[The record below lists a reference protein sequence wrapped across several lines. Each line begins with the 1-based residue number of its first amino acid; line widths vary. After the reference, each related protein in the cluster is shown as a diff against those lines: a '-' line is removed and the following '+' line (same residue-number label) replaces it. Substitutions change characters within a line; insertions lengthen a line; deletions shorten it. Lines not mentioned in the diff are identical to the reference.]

1 MTNTRKN
8 IAVEVAASE
17 EADDNKNLKYHYNM
31 AKSNEQLEDILDD
44 LSVIK
49 NNNVVTEQKLS
60 NIENLLA
67 KLATKEEDVPI
78 TPVASTSA
86 ASIPYDEIKSAVHE
100 EMDSYFNAMSDST
113 ELLSNKTLKRLGAI
127 FIELYAE
134 EIDKFLEK
142 DEKERERKRSVYMQK
157 RKAQGLMTIEQVA
170 EWAPQYSLEIQRT
183 IRYIGMKIIDENES
197 VEKAHAILKIWGDAL
212 QTITSPRPSP
222 PPTLKSWWFY
232 RWNRFKQRTDK
243 WRLLQWYLVILGI
256 IACVL
261 FSSLDQNWVMDL
273 DRTNRIF
280 YKKVIIDEKRKK
292 NYQELDS
299 LIHSD
304 SFFKTYWN
312 LNN

>member
-1 MTNTRKN
+1 
-8 IAVEVAASE
+8 
-17 EADDNKNLKYHYNM
+17 M

-49 NNNVVTEQKLS
+49 SNNAATEQRLG

-67 KLATKEEDVPI
+67 KLAAKEEVAPI

-86 ASIPYDEIKSAVHE
+86 AFIPYDEIKSAVHE

-113 ELLSNKTLKRLGAI
+113 EILSDKVLKRLGTI
-127 FIELYAE
+127 FIELYVE
-134 EIDKFLEK
+134 EIEKYLQK
-142 DEKERERKRSVYMQK
+142 DEKKRECKRNVYLQK

-183 IRYIGMKIIDENES
+183 IRYIGMKILDENES

-222 PPTLKSWWFY
+222 TPTLKSWWLY
-232 RWNRFKQRTDK
+232 KWDRFKQRTDK
-243 WRLLQWYLVILGI
+243 WGLLQWYLIILGI
-256 IACVL
+256 IASIF
-261 FSSLDQNWVMDL
+261 FSSLYQNRVMDL

-280 YKKVIIDEKRKK
+280 YKKVIMDEKRKR

-304 SFFKTYWN
+304 SFFKTYWS
-312 LNN
+312 LGH

>member
-1 MTNTRKN
+1 
-8 IAVEVAASE
+8 
-17 EADDNKNLKYHYNM
+17 M

-49 NNNVVTEQKLS
+49 SNNATTEQRLG
-60 NIENLLA
+60 NIEILLA
-67 KLATKEEDVPI
+67 KLATKEDVAPI
-78 TPVASTSA
+78 TPVTSTSTV
-86 ASIPYDEIKSAVHE
+86 SIPYDEIKNAVHE
-100 EMDSYFNAMSDST
+100 EMDSYFNAMSDSA
-113 ELLSNKTLKRLGAI
+113 ELLSDKVLKRLGTI
-127 FIELYAE
+127 FIELYVE
-134 EIDKFLEK
+134 EIEKYLEK
-142 DEKERERKRSVYMQK
+142 DEKERECKRNVYLQK

-232 RWNRFKQRTDK
+232 RWNSFKQRTDK

-256 IACVL
+256 IASIF
-261 FSSLDQNWVMDL
+261 FSSLYQNRVMDL

-280 YKKVIIDEKRKK
+280 YKKVIMDEKRKK
-292 NYQELDS
+292 NYHELDS

-304 SFFKTYWN
+304 SFFKTYWC
-312 LNN
+312 LEH

>member
-1 MTNTRKN
+1 
-8 IAVEVAASE
+8 
-17 EADDNKNLKYHYNM
+17 M

-49 NNNVVTEQKLS
+49 SNNAATEQRLG

-67 KLATKEEDVPI
+67 KLAAKEEVAPI
-78 TPVASTSA
+78 TPVASTSV

-100 EMDSYFNAMSDST
+100 EMDSYFNAMSDSA

-134 EIDKFLEK
+134 EIDKYLEK

-183 IRYIGMKIIDENES
+183 IRYIGMKILDENES
-197 VEKAHAILKIWGDAL
+197 VEKTHAILKIWGDAL
-212 QTITSPRPSP
+212 QTITSPKPPP
-222 PPTLKSWWFY
+222 PPTLKSWLLYKWD
-232 RWNRFKQRTDK
+232 RFKQRTNK
-243 WRLLQWYLVILGI
+243 WGLLQWYLVILGI

-261 FSSLDQNWVMDL
+261 FSSLYQSRVMDL

-280 YKKVIIDEKRKK
+280 YKEVIMDEKRKER
-292 NYQELDS
+292 YHELDS

-304 SFFKTYWN
+304 SFFKTYWG

>member
-1 MTNTRKN
+1 
-8 IAVEVAASE
+8 
-17 EADDNKNLKYHYNM
+17 M

-49 NNNVVTEQKLS
+49 SNNATTEQRLS

-86 ASIPYDEIKSAVHE
+86 TSIPYDEIKNAVHE
-100 EMDSYFNAMSDST
+100 EMDSYYNAMSNSA
-113 ELLSNKTLKRLGAI
+113 ELLSDKVLKRLGTI
-127 FIELYAE
+127 FIELYVE
-134 EIDKFLEK
+134 EIDKYLEK
-142 DEKERERKRSVYMQK
+142 DEKERECKRNVYLQK

-197 VEKAHAILKIWGDAL
+197 VEKAHAILKVWGDAL
-212 QTITSPRPSP
+212 QTITSHKASS

-232 RWNRFKQRTDK
+232 RWNRFRQRTDK
-243 WRLLQWYLVILGI
+243 WGLVQWYLLILGI

-261 FSSLDQNWVMDL
+261 FSSLYQNRVMDL

-304 SFFKTYWN
+304 SFFTTYRS
-312 LNN
+312 LEH

>member
-1 MTNTRKN
+1 
-8 IAVEVAASE
+8 
-17 EADDNKNLKYHYNM
+17 M

-49 NNNVVTEQKLS
+49 NNNVATEQRLG

-67 KLATKEEDVPI
+67 KLATNEDVAPI

-232 RWNRFKQRTDK
+232 RWNRFKQRPDK

-261 FSSLDQNWVMDL
+261 FSSLYQNWVMDL

>member
-17 EADDNKNLKYHYNM
+17 DTDDNKNLKYHYNM

-49 NNNVVTEQKLS
+49 NNNVATEQRLG

-67 KLATKEEDVPI
+67 KLAAKEEVAPI

-86 ASIPYDEIKSAVHE
+86 AFIPYDEIKSAVHE

-113 ELLSNKTLKRLGAI
+113 ELLSDKTLKRLGTI
-127 FIELYAE
+127 FIELYVE
-134 EIDKFLEK
+134 EIEKYLEK
-142 DEKERERKRSVYMQK
+142 DEKERECKRNVYLQK
-157 RKAQGLMTIEQVA
+157 RKAQGLMTIEQIA
-170 EWAPQYSLEIQRT
+170 EYSLEIQRT
-183 IRYIGMKIIDENES
+183 IRYIGMKIINEDES

-212 QTITSPRPSP
+212 QTITSPKPSP
-222 PPTLKSWWFY
+222 PPTLKSWWLY

-243 WRLLQWYLVILGI
+243 WGLLQWYLVILGI

-261 FSSLDQNWVMDL
+261 FSSLYQSRVMDL
-273 DRTNRIF
+273 DRTNRVF
-280 YKKVIIDEKRKK
+280 YKKIIMDEKRMKD
-292 NYQELDS
+292 YQELDS

-304 SFFKTYWN
+304 SFFKTY
-312 LNN
+312 